1 MIKYVLINLIL
12 KLIQRISTVNL
23 LKVILLLIKIIKL
36 KEYKDRVLSKI
47 RRALGICK
55 INILKIKIV

>member
-23 LKVILLLIKIIKL
+23 LKVKLLLIKIIKL
-36 KEYKDRVLSKI
+36 KEYKDRVLLKI
-47 RRALGICK
+47 QRVLGLCK
-55 INILKIKIV
+55 INILKIQIV